1 MLTLTEAANEL
12 KLSYIKEHHETILR
26 EMTHRKLTLDEAL
39 TELLSTEVEH
49 RRGRSHQRRINDAK
63 FQQIKYLSDFD
74 DTVFDTSVRQ
84 QLRELKTL
92 EFIKQKENAILI
104 GNPGTG
110 KTHYSIGIGIEACL
124 QGYSVLFMNAPNL
137 VIQMKEAVTQSQF
150 VRFKR
155 RFDKVD
161 LVIVDELG
169 YLSFD
174 EGGAE
179 LLFNLLS
186 NRTTK
191 GSIMITT
198 NLTFDRWEECFKDPT
213 LTGAIVDRLAYKAQV
228 VDMRGESYRIK
239 KTAQWLQGG

>member
-1 MLTLTEAANEL
+1 
-12 KLSYIKEHHETILR
+12 
-26 EMTHRKLTLDEAL
+26 
-39 TELLSTEVEH
+39 
-49 RRGRSHQRRINDAK
+49 
-63 FQQIKYLSDFD
+63 
-74 DTVFDTSVRQ
+74 
-84 QLRELKTL
+84 
-92 EFIKQKENAILI
+92 
-104 GNPGTG
+104 
-110 KTHYSIGIGIEACL
+110 
-124 QGYSVLFMNAPNL
+124 MNAPNL

>member
-1 MLTLTEAANEL
+1 MLTIPEAANEL
-12 KLSYIKEHHETILR
+12 KLSHIKENYQTLLN
-26 EMTHRKLTLDEAL
+26 EMTHRQLTLDEAL
-39 TELLSTEVEH
+39 TELLSEEVEQ
-49 RRGRSHQRRINDAK
+49 RRNRSHQRRIKDAK
-63 FQQIKYLSDFD
+63 FQQKKYLSDFD
-74 DTVFDTSVRQ
+74 DHVFEPIVRQ
-84 QLRELKTL
+84 QLRQLKTL
-92 EFIKQKENAILI
+92 EFIKNKENAILI

-191 GSIMITT
+191 GSILITT
-198 NLTFDRWEECFKDPT
+198 NLTFDRWGECFKDPT
-213 LTGAIVDRLAYKAQV
+213 LTGALVDRLAYKAQV

-239 KTAQWLQGG
+239 KTAQWLQYE